1 MANFTKTTEIDI
13 SSMHDV
19 MEEET
24 PKKNKWGIIIPI
36 VLSVLIAFGIW
47 LFATEKST
55 DLHTKTYEAT
65 VFDASGIPVEN
76 ETISVDVKGTY
87 SQLADKKKEY
97 IIVIKSTAENGEV
110 SYSEPEISKG
120 AKDSLKTVILT
131 FTD

>member
-36 VLSVLIAFGIW
+36 VLAVLIAFGIW

-65 VFDASGIPVEN
+65 IFDASGIPVEN

-87 SQLADKKKEY
+87 SQLADMKKEY

-131 FTD
+131 FAD